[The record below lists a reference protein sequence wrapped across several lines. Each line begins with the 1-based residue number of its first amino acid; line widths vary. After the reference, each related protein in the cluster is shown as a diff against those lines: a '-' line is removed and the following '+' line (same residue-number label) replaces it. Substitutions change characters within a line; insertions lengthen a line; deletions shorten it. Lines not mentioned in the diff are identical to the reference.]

1 MVLIMNCSQ
10 KQSMKY
16 KLVIFDFDGT
26 LADTS
31 EGILD
36 AHRFALT
43 EMGRP
48 APSDETLRN
57 VIGGHLLNIYIDK
70 FGFAEDDARKAVQ
83 IYRDRYAD
91 IGIHKV
97 KMYPGIDELLKKLK
111 AGGCITAVA
120 TLKAER
126 FAKLMLAEMGIIDLF
141 DYICGMDEDDSNT
154 KTSLIKKCMSCA
166 ACSPSESVLI
176 GDSQNDL
183 IGAKEASVNFIGVSY
198 GFGFKDG
205 KDYGV
210 NMAEGVDGVYR
221 YILV

>member
-1 MVLIMNCSQ
+1 MNCSQ

-48 APSDETLRN
+48 VPSDEELRS
-57 VIGGHLLNIYIDK
+57 VIGGHLLNTYIEK
-70 FGFAEDDARKAVQ
+70 FGFAEDDARKAVK
-83 IYRDRYAD
+83 IYRDRYANV
-91 IGIHKV
+91 GIHKIR
-97 KMYPGIDELLKKLK
+97 MYPGIDELLKKLK
-111 AGGCITAVA
+111 AGGCVTAVA

-141 DYICGMDEDDSNT
+141 DYICGMDEDDSQT
-154 KTSLIKKCMSCA
+154 KTSLIKKCMTCA
-166 ACSPSESVLI
+166 VCNPYESVLI

-183 IGAKEASVNFIGVSY
+183 IGAKEAGVDFIGVSY

-210 NMAEGVDGVYR
+210 KMVERVEEIINYISCNVY
-221 YILV
+221 